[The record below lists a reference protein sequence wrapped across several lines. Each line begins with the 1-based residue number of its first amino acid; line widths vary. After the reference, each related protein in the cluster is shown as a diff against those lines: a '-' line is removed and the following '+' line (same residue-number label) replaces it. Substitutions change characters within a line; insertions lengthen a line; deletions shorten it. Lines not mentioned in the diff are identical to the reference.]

1 MTAVLTLGMETVL
14 VSCGGESDETGS
26 VTFVFDGAKL
36 ARMSGRAAEADSDY
50 SVPYTEGADYTVNSS
65 LSWEEKLSQYGLYY
79 SYKEVADFSEKTLSE
94 WYIGTSDDST
104 FMGYNEETAEKN
116 DGGGYIDVTSL
127 FFFKDDTC
135 LATTYKANL
144 TLSESESGLASLQKT
159 NEKKRCVFKGTYA
172 FGNESV
178 QPYYGNGVEFISATV
193 TITLTHT
200 WDTSADTWTEST
212 SVIDGNVTEVKNTQT
227 QAVVSKII
235 EGTFG
240 KSSMSFVRVG
250 EKGGDTPVD
259 PVEPDDFKTQMSIQI
274 ALRGDYSEEQKVSF
288 DWNDMEK
295 AGRKTL
301 AFGNIPLGSSVYAV
315 AIVTITESW
324 SGKSQSHLE
333 MYGISDTCKIAS
345 GDNSISLP
353 LQYIGKEPG
362 EIVEEMR
369 GTSEKYKGTFTLSV
383 YAHAKD
389 KTKGFWIVEMDGRD
403 SPVSMGTYTLSD
415 GKGSPY
421 ITELAYQSLGDESL
435 SDGSYHIA
443 SGKNTMALP
452 VATTAFTFTSENG
465 VTVNFEKAEKPEAV
479 AEEADASGKVSF
491 DQGNM
496 PLISISKSQISVL
509 GDSISL
515 TADTDADDVSY
526 AAKLLY
532 NGVDTEC
539 TEVSDGTVSVSQL
552 LVTGSYQLY
561 VTATYSEGGTS
572 RTASQTFDIDV
583 EIPSFTLYVSPNGSD
598 SADGMSESNALS
610 SLTAASNLITAYSE
624 LTDNDLDWT
633 IHVAEGTY
641 TGAQEI
647 SLSSDGNIK
656 SVTIEGAGSDK
667 TIFDGGFSAD
677 NEGRTLFLDAKTITL
692 SDVTIRGGYTAGSGA
707 GICLNKGRLT
717 ANNVSITGNIG
728 TGNGDYGAGT
738 GAGIYISN
746 GAVFIMNGGT
756 ITNNVG
762 SYGGGVRNNGT
773 MFMYGDAVIGNKDAS
788 APAAYDETNSDA
800 NFFGNRAEKGG
811 GIYSDGNMYLGYSGF
826 DTDGTTPLPAD
837 FSGGIYQNFASAEGG
852 GIYLTVW
859 ESVYMNSGTISY
871 NTGTQGSGVWTTI
884 GYNSSNTACGLFMSG
899 SALVTSDND
908 VYLES
913 CYDDSSR
920 TTYYAYIYVAGALTS
935 ETSPVAKIT
944 PPSYSSGLQVLK
956 VTDDAGVTLADV
968 YEKFAVTPDGESV
981 WTISE
986 SGTITSN

>member
-1 MTAVLTLGMETVL
+1 M
-14 VSCGGESDETGS
+14 
-26 VTFVFDGAKL
+26 
-36 ARMSGRAAEADSDY
+36 
-50 SVPYTEGADYTVNSS
+50 
-65 LSWEEKLSQYGLYY
+65 
-79 SYKEVADFSEKTLSE
+79 
-94 WYIGTSDDST
+94 
-104 FMGYNEETAEKN
+104 
-116 DGGGYIDVTSL
+116 
-127 FFFKDDTC
+127 
-135 LATTYKANL
+135 
-144 TLSESESGLASLQKT
+144 
-159 NEKKRCVFKGTYA
+159 
-172 FGNESV
+172 
-178 QPYYGNGVEFISATV
+178 EFISATV

-227 QAVVSKII
+227 QTVVSKII

-465 VTVNFEKAEKPEAV
+465 VTVNFEKAEKPEDDPDKPKTLTLALSPNVADIPESGSATITVTATLAGESVKIDPAKLSVTSSNEKIATAILSSDGSIVVTGVVAGETIITVLYGEASASCTIRVTASAV

-692 SDVTIRGGYTAGSGA
+692 SDVTIRGGYTADSGA

-788 APAAYDETNSDA
+788 APAAYAETNSDA

-852 GIYLTVW
+852 GIYLTAW

-899 SALVTSDND
+899 IALVTSDND

-913 CYDDSSR
+913 CYDSSSS

-935 ETSPVAKIT
+935 ETSPVATIT

-968 YEKFAVTPDGESV
+968 YEKFAVTPDGERV